1 MLQSQKLELRR
12 SEIRQR
18 LGEIGKLEGDAY
30 SDEIRTEEK
39 NLQTELTD
47 LEQRHR
53 SALIAEG
60 EDAEKRAKETAESD
74 VDPETR
80 ERIEL
85 RSKAQ
90 LTNYFTARASGK
102 TVDGPEAELQA
113 AAGVQGIP
121 IEIFDVPEQRSVI
134 TEDGIERRAVTPAP
148 GTVGVNLDPIRP
160 AVFAQSIAPRLGID
174 MPRVASGTYASG
186 TITTNQSAA
195 AKDAGADAV
204 AAAGAITVTTATPKR
219 VSARLE
225 LRIEDIAAVG
235 QSNFESI
242 LRQNLSL
249 ALSDELDD
257 QVING
262 DGAAPNL
269 SGIIKELEDIV
280 NPADPQNTPDFDDF
294 VESFVDG

>member
-1 MLQSQKLELRR
+1 MLASQKLELRR

-18 LGEIGKLEGDAY
+18 LGEIAKLEGDDY

-39 NLQTELTD
+39 KLQTELTD

-60 EDAEKRAKETAESD
+60 EEAEKRAKETAETD
-74 VDPETR
+74 LDPETR

-90 LTNYFTARASGK
+90 LTNYLKSAVSGK
-102 TVDGPEAELQA
+102 MVDGAEAELQA

-121 IEIFDVPEQRSVI
+121 IEIFDVPEQRNEQVFVNVVG
-134 TEDGIERRAVTPAP
+134 ENGIERRAITPAP

-174 MPRVASGTYASG
+174 MPRVASGTFASG

-195 AKDAGADAV
+195 AKNAG
-204 AAAGAITVTTATPKR
+204 R
-219 VSARLE
+219 
-225 LRIEDIAAVG
+225 
-235 QSNFESI
+235 
-242 LRQNLSL
+242 
-249 ALSDELDD
+249 
-257 QVING
+257 
-262 DGAAPNL
+262 
-269 SGIIKELEDIV
+269 
-280 NPADPQNTPDFDDF
+280 
-294 VESFVDG
+294 